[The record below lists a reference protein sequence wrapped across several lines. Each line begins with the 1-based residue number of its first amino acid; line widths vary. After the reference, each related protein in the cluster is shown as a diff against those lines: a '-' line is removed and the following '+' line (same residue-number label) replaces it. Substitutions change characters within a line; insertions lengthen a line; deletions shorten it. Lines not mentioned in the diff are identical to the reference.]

1 MVKVREGGVPGR
13 GTRPCT
19 APGARGRTTSHH
31 RAPNMVV
38 ETRARGRGEDS
49 APRRAKSAVPPCQ
62 SGSGRLA
69 RQGGRKQVLGRLIIY
84 IPVERASQIRQL
96 LEGSEGPGS
105 AGCDREMNSV
115 PMSYR
120 ATSRKS
126 GPPYVTN
133 PTVNDAER
141 IDSATPE
148 DWLVTLIRAQHPRV
162 SRPKC
167 RSTRWPAEHR
177 QVAGVKDRDP
187 LPSLPTR
194 RGTAAASGCVYGA
207 RRTG

>member
-1 MVKVREGGVPGR
+1 MVEIGERGVSRR
-13 GTRPCT
+13 GTRPGN
-19 APGARGRTTSHH
+19 APSARGRTTSHH

-38 ETRARGRGEDS
+38 ETRARGRGADS
-49 APRRAKSAVPPCQ
+49 APRRGMSAAPPCR

-69 RQGGRKQVLGRLIIY
+69 RPGGRKLVLGRLIIY

-96 LEGSEGPGS
+96 LEGSEEPSS
-105 AGCDREMNSV
+105 AGCDREINSV

-141 IDSATPE
+141 IDPATPE
-148 DWLVTLIRAQHPRV
+148 DWLVTLDSSAAPKGLKAQM
-162 SRPKC
+162 
-167 RSTRWPAEHR
+167 
-177 QVAGVKDRDP
+177 P
-187 LPSLPTR
+187 L
-194 RGTAAASGCVYGA
+194 YY
-207 RRTG
+207 